1 MCGEGEG
8 KMRRLLKFKEE
19 NLKGLHFFT
28 ENLEFPVVAASYN
41 ECDKQRLYC
50 LERNFRSVDCDYTT
64 ENICQWCIS
73 NNVEFQII
81 YPCGIKNIMTAP
93 CRYLAYLRLKRKL
106 DKTCN

>member
-50 LERNFRSVDCDYTT
+50 LERNFRSVDW
-64 ENICQWCIS
+64 IILQKIS
-73 NNVEFQII
+73 ASGASV
-81 YPCGIKNIMTAP
+81 IMLSF
-93 CRYLAYLRLKRKL
+93 R
-106 DKTCN
+106 